1 MDTALE
7 DLMLTD
13 AAPPASALRKA
24 LAASADN
31 ARKVGVVSAP
41 KAAPMDAYFRSLR
54 QHYVAEHGEPQRL
67 RRTEQKQRRDA
78 GVPRTDANLTAQRER
93 LGAPLPDTTF
103 RKRPAAAV
111 TEAVAA
117 SPQKRARLR
126 EEHVL
131 GGVAARVGAETVVA
145 SEAAQAKI
153 AKRLAAAARP
163 AAPKPPKIR
172 KAFVSRDTG
181 GNKEAEHS
189 APAGVALTTT
199 GKLEPRLRRLNFRV
213 ANDPVEFARLVSR
226 VRARAPTCGHLA
238 LVPNGVRTDFSLS
251 ARLAA
256 ALLGAYKV
264 TPTDY
269 DSRGLAC
276 SGCEFKP
283 FYTTFSDIMKVVVSA
298 TIGERFPTVP
308 ALLRRVASCPGSK
321 LAFYEERELQKQ
333 FKKASKKKGNRL
345 EEPSSHV
352 HRGRMERGPKRER

>member
-67 RRTEQKQRRDA
+67 RRTETRRKQRRDA
-78 GVPRTDANLTAQRER
+78 GVSRTDANLTAQRER

-103 RKRPAAAV
+103 RKRRAAAV
-111 TEAVAA
+111 AEAVAA

-153 AKRLAAAARP
+153 VKRLAAAARP

-189 APAGVALTTT
+189 APAGVALATT
-199 GKLEPRLRRLNFRV
+199 GKLQPRLRRLSFRV
-213 ANDPVEFARLVSR
+213 TNDPVEFARLASR
-226 VRARAPTCGHLA
+226 VRARAPKCGHLA

-283 FYTTFSDIMKVVVSA
+283 FYTTFSDIMKVAV
-298 TIGERFPTVP
+298 
-308 ALLRRVASCPGSK
+308 
-321 LAFYEERELQKQ
+321 
-333 FKKASKKKGNRL
+333 
-345 EEPSSHV
+345 
-352 HRGRMERGPKRER
+352 